1 MRSEARL
8 RGLKAQSC
16 TALAIAIRF
25 DSARAGGW
33 RLRIYSGSHKGWTC
47 WTRLNTPGNC
57 ALHAVTEINFGLHS
71 AGRGR
76 LARHDRPGRWL

>member
-33 RLRIYSGSHKGWTC
+33 RLRIYSGSHKG
-47 WTRLNTPGNC
+47 
-57 ALHAVTEINFGLHS
+57 
-71 AGRGR
+71 
-76 LARHDRPGRWL
+76 